1 MTLSKSAI
9 AEIER
14 ELNRLNDL
22 GDEAHAE
29 HDYDGQNNAYL
40 EYHGMMKVV
49 RILGYDTTY
58 DYADADDRITLH
70 IKKTS
75 ELFHKTP

>member
-1 MTLSKSAI
+1 MTLSKKAI

-14 ELNRLNDL
+14 VLNRLNDL
-22 GDEAHAE
+22 GAEAYE
-29 HDYDGQNNAYL
+29 ERNYDGQNDAYR
-40 EYHGMMKVV
+40 EFHGMMAVV

-58 DYADADDRITLH
+58 DYEEEDDRLTLR

-75 ELFHKTP
+75 EIFHKTP